1 MAQLNDLLVLGKS
14 YFRGAIKANSDHD
27 LLAHSNEFNFA
38 SPKFSGDIYVNYRTA
53 SGSDGNIGSYRFCKG
68 AGASFADI
76 YADRVYVNGSANS
89 PAMGMNYANGYWG
102 MGDPDGVST
111 NWIRTT
117 TQGIIP
123 YQSGGNGSIGTSSWP
138 FNEGYFKHLNVINDA
153 SNTGVDALA
162 YFRHYSN
169 NDWTV
174 RIDSGSYDYG
184 LSILNAH
191 TATNALSITGGTRI
205 SNTLR
210 IGSTS
215 TTFDG
220 NWCEGIRIGAAD
232 GQWVTIALGTTGE
245 TGTNANCWSIHRTNT
260 GAFSISKNS
269 SDGANGLFMN
279 ATGMA
284 LGHTNPSHRLH
295 VAGDIKTEG
304 TLYLE
309 RNKGGKAGRINFYKD
324 TYNNWVEYM
333 SDRTAGMCPTGG
345 TPSSLGNVTGW
356 ARRSIVENIAGYGWV
371 WEAAATTTTAAS
383 SSTVPTARMA
393 LSSSDG
399 TLTVTG
405 PIKSGSLPGTW
416 VSGCNGNALVN
427 STMTPGSFSPMLS
440 GGTTNGRM
448 VLAFYTNGLQ
458 ATYITKANCDSG
470 TNTVAKTATLF
481 NESGGASWPGTVS
494 AGTFSG
500 NGASLTSLNA
510 SNISS
515 GTLAAARLPN
525 HASTATTYGLG
536 DATHYGH
543 VILYPAASC
552 TSYTSDSGG
561 ACTPAAV
568 KKAVELFSGGGAII
582 YKVTG

>member
-14 YFRGAIKANSDHD
+14 YFGGAIKANSDHD

-38 SPKFSGDIYVNYRTA
+38 SPKFSGDIYVNYKTA

-123 YQSGGNGSIGTSSWP
+123 YQNGGHGSIGTSSWP
-138 FNEGYFKHLNVINDA
+138 FNEGYFKYL
-153 SNTGVDALA
+153 
-162 YFRHYSN
+162 
-169 NDWTV
+169 TV
-174 RIDSGSYDYG
+174 P
-184 LSILNAH
+184 NAH
-191 TATNALSITGGTRI
+191 TATNALSVTGGARI

-232 GQWVTIALGTTGE
+232 GQWATIALGTTGE
-245 TGTNANCWSIHRTNT
+245 TGTNTNCWSIHRTNNHDFAIAHNESSGVSGLIIKKATGNIGIGIVSPSYKLHVNGTGCFAGLLTVST
-260 GAFSISKNS
+260 GAPHGGIKMGDTYVTSIDGSVIFQNNTAIRFGGDSWDWNNWAGLKYDHGSKTIYLGLADGSIFS
-269 SDGANGLFMN
+269 ANAAQSG
-279 ATGMA
+279 
-284 LGHTNPSHRLH
+284 
-295 VAGDIKTEG
+295 G
-304 TLYLE
+304 TL
-309 RNKGGKAGRINFYKD
+309 
-324 TYNNWVEYM
+324 
-333 SDRTAGMCPTGG
+333 
-345 TPSSLGNVTGW
+345 
-356 ARRSIVENIAGYGWV
+356 
-371 WEAAATTTTAAS
+371 
-383 SSTVPTARMA
+383 
-393 LSSSDG
+393 
-399 TLTVTG
+399 
-405 PIKSGSLPGTW
+405 SLPGIAKIIQGSPSADSTIANMNRFQTDVFIQGNGSAPNSPKVAGFYLGRSTSDENRHMDI
-416 VSGCNGNALVN
+416 VSGADYAYIDFNKASVVEDFKVRLIANVTTGLTEMHWGSSATNAKLQINGAL
-427 STMTPGSFSPMLS
+427 GAISF
-440 GGTTNGRM
+440 T
-448 VLAFYTNGLQ
+448 
-458 ATYITKANCDSG
+458 
-470 TNTVAKTATLF
+470 
-481 NESGGASWPGTVS
+481 
-494 AGTFSG
+494 G
-500 NGASLTSLNA
+500 NGAGLTALNA
-510 SNISS
+510 SNIST

-525 HASTATTYGLG
+525 HASTATTYGVG

-552 TSYTSDSGG
+552 TSYTSDTGG

-568 KKAVELFSGGGAII
+568 KKAVELFGGGGAII